1 MTNGDRLSFIKN
13 VFLPATLHTAKSDHP
28 SSCQSYKIKSH
39 KTVITESPTEE
50 ATVAKDNNDDGGGG
64 DDWSPIWEFLPNTEK
79 NPKSKVT
86 YHTITVML
94 CISVGFLI
102 FMILA
107 IRILYKM
114 FKFKQGN
121 EQSSSR
127 RKKMAKKHRRN
138 NSVTSRRLSRAS
150 SILSRISH

>member
-13 VFLPATLHTAKSDHP
+13 VFLPASLHTSKSDHP
-28 SSCQSYKIKSH
+28 SSCHSYRTKPH
-39 KTVITESPTEE
+39 KTVTTESPAEE
-50 ATVAKDNNDDGGGG
+50 ATVAKDNNDDG

-79 NPKSKVT
+79 NPKAKVT

-121 EQSSSR
+121 E
-127 RKKMAKKHRRN
+127 
-138 NSVTSRRLSRAS
+138 
-150 SILSRISH
+150 

>member
-13 VFLPATLHTAKSDHP
+13 VFLPATLHTDKSDHP
-28 SSCQSYKIKSH
+28 SSCQSYKTKPAH
-39 KTVITESPTEE
+39 KTVTESPTEE
-50 ATVAKDNNDDGGGG
+50 ATVAKDNDDGV

-121 EQSSSR
+121 EETASR
-127 RKKMAKKHRRN
+127 RKKMAKKHRRT
-138 NSVTSRRLSRAS
+138 NSVTSRRLSRAG